1 MRRVGVIVA
10 LGALLGMFAG
20 VVTASASAAAWHG
33 RYTTIDVPGATAT
46 NAISVNDFGVVVGS
60 YTDTQGVSHGFIDQ
74 GGVFT
79 TVDDPQ
85 AGTASGQGTTVIAI
99 NEVGVLGGVYID
111 ANGVNHGFIERRG
124 VFTTVD
130 DPQAGTASGQGTV
143 AFAINNRGIIVGIYA
158 DSHGTTHGFELDNAR

>member
-1 MRRVGVIVA
+1 MRRFAVIVA

-20 VVTASASAAAWHG
+20 VVTASASAAAALG
-33 RYTTIDVPGATAT
+33 TYTTIDVPGATAT

-85 AGTASGQGTTVIAI
+85 AGTASGQGT
-99 NEVGVLGGVYID
+99 
-111 ANGVNHGFIERRG
+111 
-124 VFTTVD
+124 
-130 DPQAGTASGQGTV
+130 V
-143 AFAINNRGIIVGIYA
+143 AFAINNRGIIVGIYV
-158 DSHGTTHGFELDNAR
+158 DSSGTTHGFELDNAR